1 MTNLVDALANTF
13 AFGPG
18 FKYGTKDLDKF
29 FVGFDEQF
37 NKMAKLHDEVT
48 KNIPNYPP
56 YNIKKVNDNKYTIE
70 LAVAG
75 FAKQDVELEF
85 IDNKLIVTGKATED
99 SDTDMFLWKGIA
111 NRAFTRTFV
120 LDDQVEIQNAE
131 MLNGMLKIFLERIIP
146 EHKKPKKIEINEKP
160 SKGNKEFLTE
170 EK

>member
-1 MTNLVDALANTF
+1 MTDALSALANTF

-18 FKYGTKDLDKF
+18 FKYGTKDIDKF

-56 YNIKKVNDNKYTIE
+56 YNIKKVDDNKYTIE

-75 FAKQDVELEF
+75 FAKQDIELEF
-85 IDNKLIVTGKATED
+85 IDNKLIVTGKATDD
-99 SDTDMFLWKGIA
+99 SDNDTFLWKGIA

-146 EHKKPKKIEINEKP
+146 EHKKPKKIEISEKP
-160 SKGNKEFLTE
+160 SKGDKEFLTE

>member
-1 MTNLVDALANTF
+1 MTDALSALANTF

-18 FKYGTKDLDKF
+18 FKYGTKDIDKF

-56 YNIKKVNDNKYTIE
+56 YNIKKVDDNKYTIE

-75 FAKQDVELEF
+75 FAKQDIELEF
-85 IDNKLIVTGKATED
+85 IDNKLIVTGKATD
-99 SDTDMFLWKGIA
+99 DTDNDTFLWKGIA

-160 SKGNKEFLTE
+160 SKGDKEFLTE

>member
-1 MTNLVDALANTF
+1 MTDTLTALANTF

-29 FVGFDEQF
+29 FVGFDDQF
-37 NKMAKLHDEVT
+37 NRMAKLHDEVT

-56 YNIKKVNDNKYTIE
+56 YNIKKLDDNKYAIE

-75 FAKQDVELEF
+75 FAKQDIELEF
-85 IDNKLIVTGKATED
+85 IDNKLIVTGKASDD
-99 SDTDMFLWKGIA
+99 SDNDTFLWKGIA

-160 SKGNKEFLTE
+160 SKGDKEFLTE

>member
-1 MTNLVDALANTF
+1 MTDTLSALANTF

-18 FKYGTKDLDKF
+18 FKYGTKDIDKF

-56 YNIKKVNDNKYTIE
+56 YNIKKVDDNKYTIE
-70 LAVAG
+70 VAVAG
-75 FAKQDVELEF
+75 FAKQDIELEF
-85 IDNKLIVTGKATED
+85 VDNKLIVTGKATD
-99 SDTDMFLWKGIA
+99 DTDNETFLWKGIA